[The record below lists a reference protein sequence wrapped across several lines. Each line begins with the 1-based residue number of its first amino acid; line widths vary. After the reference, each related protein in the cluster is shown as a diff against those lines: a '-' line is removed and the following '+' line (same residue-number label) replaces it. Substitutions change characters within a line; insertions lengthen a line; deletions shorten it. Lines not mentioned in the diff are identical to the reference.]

1 VKVKPSSFGIRNFG
15 SSPSFIAAITLC
27 IAGAASAQSQY
38 TGLGVNPND
47 LNDGANW
54 SAGFAGNINIGVTP
68 GPTVTNTVNTP
79 GEVWLGNGGTTGELN
94 LGAGGTINA
103 NNWTAIGRNAGGVG
117 VVNQSGGLY
126 NQGNDV
132 LIVGADGGNGTYN
145 QTGGTITTT
154 GSEFWI
160 GAGGGSVGVVNSSG
174 TIVADNWIAVGR
186 GGGSN
191 GTLNLNSGANFTSS
205 GSPMIISDNGT
216 GFLNIAPGA
225 TLTTNNQFWVGQG
238 GSATATATQTGGNFI
253 ANSWLAIGRDN
264 GNGTYN
270 ISGGTITQNGGDHI
284 VIAGVGAPTGVF
296 NVSGTA
302 VVTATNA
309 DIWVGENGTATMN
322 VSGNSVVSAPALR
335 IADGGSTATL
345 NANGGTI
352 NTQQI
357 YGGAGASTVSFNGTQ
372 IVAQAGGGNSAFI
385 TGLGTA
391 TIGAGN
397 LKIDSNGQVLASNQ
411 SFGGAGGVVK
421 SGAGSL
427 NLTANSSFAG
437 ATSVTAGTLYV
448 NGNLSGTSGAV
459 VATGATLAGT
469 GTIAGSS
476 VINGEIS
483 PGNTAGAV
491 ATLNTGAVDLAAGST
506 YTVDATANG
515 INDLINASGAL
526 IANGTI
532 NILFAYTPLYGDS
545 FDIAN
550 FASFSGSPTFT
561 SSGLTPG
568 DSLDTSAFSTTGVV
582 TVIPETSS
590 ALLGLLGAACILRRR
605 RN

>member
-1 VKVKPSSFGIRNFG
+1 MKVKPSSFGIRNFG

-27 IAGAASAQSQY
+27 IAGAASAQTQY
-38 TGLGVNPND
+38 SGAGVNPND

-54 SAGFAGNINIGVTP
+54 VGGSFPGGNVNFGVTP
-68 GPTVTNTVNTP
+68 GPTVTNTVNLP
-79 GEVWLGNGGTTGELN
+79 DEVWIANTGTGELN

-103 NNWTAIGRNAGGVG
+103 GNWTAIGR
-117 VVNQSGGLY
+117 SGGTGVLNQTGGQY
-126 NQGNDV
+126 NQGNGV
-132 LIVGADGGNGTYN
+132 FITGAGGNGTFN
-145 QTGGTITTT
+145 QTGGTLDTT
-154 GSEFWI
+154 GSEFWV
-160 GAGGGSVGVVNSSG
+160 GEGGGSVGVVNSSG
-174 TIVADNWIAVGR
+174 TILVNNWVAVGR
-186 GGGSN
+186 GGS
-191 GTLNLNSGANFTSS
+191 GTLNLNAGANFTSG
-205 GSPMIISDNGT
+205 GSPTLIGDNSAGT
-216 GFLNIAPGA
+216 LNIASGA
-225 TLTTNNQFWVGQG
+225 TLTTNNQFWLAQG
-238 GSATATATQTGGNFI
+238 GGSTSTATQTGGNFI

-270 ISGGTITQNGGDHI
+270 ISGGSIVQNGPDHI
-284 VIAGVGAPTGVF
+284 VIAGVGTTATGVF

-309 DIWVGENGTATMN
+309 DIWVGEAGTATMN
-322 VSGNSVVSAPALR
+322 VSGSSVVSAPAFR
-335 IADGGSTATL
+335 IADGGSTGTL

-357 YGGAGASTVSFNGTQ
+357 FGGAGVSTVSFDGTQ
-372 IVAQAGGGNSAFI
+372 IVAQAGGGNSTFI

-397 LKIDSNGQVLASNQ
+397 LKIDSNGNTLASNQ
-411 SFGGAGGVVK
+411 SFTGAGGVVK

-427 NLTANSSFAG
+427 NLSANSTFSG
-437 ATSVTAGTLYV
+437 ATTVSAGTLYV
-448 NGNLSGTSGAV
+448 NGNLSGTSGAA
-459 VATGATLAGT
+459 VASGATLAGT
-469 GTIAGSS
+469 GTINGAS
-476 VINGEIS
+476 VVNGEVA
-483 PGNTAGAV
+483 PGNAPLATG
-491 ATLNTGAVDLAAGST
+491 TLNVGSVDLAAGST

-515 INDLINASGAL
+515 VNDLLNASGAL
-526 IANGTI
+526 TANGTI
-532 NILFAYTPLYGDS
+532 KILFAYTPVYGDS

-561 SSGLTPG
+561 STGLTPG
-568 DSLDTSAFSTTGVV
+568 DSLDTSAFATTGVV